1 MDYPIYKIK
10 SLSRKSLYKLTK
22 RTSIHT
28 KDKLSVQFALRM
40 LDELT
45 AYNCI

>member
-22 RTSIHT
+22 RKSHT

-45 AYNCI
+45 AYNYI